1 MKEKNDDR
9 DRVMKE
15 IFQKNEKDSKNVE
28 KRSRFVFDKEK
39 TKIVTKIKKIK
50 KVEKIAS
57 LSTRKK
63 ISNKLR
69 IIDIWRNEI
78 DEKEFLIKLKSAQII
93 FSLIEVIVCV
103 LLAQKIF
110 FKILF
115 DENVIKFHLNSIKSR
130 SITQKKRKTMIR
142 LWIF

>member
-69 IIDIWRNEI
+69 IIDI
-78 DEKEFLIKLKSAQII
+78 
-93 FSLIEVIVCV
+93 
-103 LLAQKIF
+103 
-110 FKILF
+110 
-115 DENVIKFHLNSIKSR
+115 
-130 SITQKKRKTMIR
+130 
-142 LWIF
+142 